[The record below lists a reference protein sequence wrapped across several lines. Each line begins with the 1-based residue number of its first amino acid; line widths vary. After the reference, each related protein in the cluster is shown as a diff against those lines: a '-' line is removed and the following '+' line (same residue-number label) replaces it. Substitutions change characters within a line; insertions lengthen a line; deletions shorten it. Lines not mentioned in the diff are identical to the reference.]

1 MRHSDFLSRY
11 SWRVPKLF
19 REFVVGGK
27 RGGWYAGY
35 QMSLRTYNNV
45 LFSRS
50 LQCGYKAVLGGDYRI
65 LLRYF
70 EGFFY
75 EECENV
81 CWMSGTCVGGLVYV
95 YF

>member
-35 QMSLRTYNNV
+35 QMSLRTYINV

-50 LQCGYKAVLGGDYRI
+50 LQCGYKAVLGGDCRI

-70 EGFFY
+70 EFFFMK
-75 EECENV
+75 NV
-81 CWMSGTCVGGLVYV
+81 RMFVGCLARVLGD
-95 YF
+95 